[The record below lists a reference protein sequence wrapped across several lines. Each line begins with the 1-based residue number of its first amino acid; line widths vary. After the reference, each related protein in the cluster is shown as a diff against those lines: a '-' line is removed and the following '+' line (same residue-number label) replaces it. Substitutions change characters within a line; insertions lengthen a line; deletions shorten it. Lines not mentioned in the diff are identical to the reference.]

1 MCWGRKPPHKQEEN
15 MGPIIRINTTYLVEV
30 TENDIKHIDKFGLDE
45 FILGDMRNKRK
56 LVVSGKSSLRKSS
69 EAVWKT
75 EEKKQEQEYIDG

>member
-1 MCWGRKPPHKQEEN
+1 

-56 LVVSGKSSLRKSS
+56 LVVSGKSSLRRK
-69 EAVWKT
+69 ETRTGVHRWIKMT
-75 EEKKQEQEYIDG
+75 QYGRRL

>member
-1 MCWGRKPPHKQEEN
+1 

-75 EEKKQEQEYIDG
+75 EEKKNRST

>member
-1 MCWGRKPPHKQEEN
+1 
-15 MGPIIRINTTYLVEV
+15 VEV